1 MKHRFASFIA
11 ALSLAVSFTAF
22 SAAPGGQPNQPGDQS
37 QAPQKPGEQTPGK
50 SGRQPDPAKP
60 PQQKQSDRII
70 IETKLVSVTVTVSDR
85 NRRFVAG
92 LTREDFEIYD
102 DGVRQEI
109 ALFSDDDAPLTLGI
123 IYDVSGSMRPLSSQA
138 LHALRGL
145 FENSHDDDEYFVIA
159 FNDRPKLVQDFTS
172 LPNEILNRTVFIK
185 SKGSTALFDATYL
198 ALDKVKKGRHPKK
211 ALLII
216 SDGEENS
223 SRYSYGELRKELKET
238 DAQIYAIS
246 ITESGAGVGTLESMT
261 GATGGL
267 TFFPRE
273 ESEVTDIYT
282 RIALMLRHQYVVGF
296 YPTDATAESRWHKL
310 QLMVNAPRELGKLKV
325 FYRKGWQSSER

>member
-1 MKHRFASFIA
+1 
-11 ALSLAVSFTAF
+11 
-22 SAAPGGQPNQPGDQS
+22 NQPGDQS

-92 LTREDFEIYD
+92 LTREDFEIY
-102 DGVRQEI
+102 
-109 ALFSDDDAPLTLGI
+109 DDAPLTLGI

-223 SRYSYGELRKELKET
+223 
-238 DAQIYAIS
+238 
-246 ITESGAGVGTLESMT
+246 
-261 GATGGL
+261 
-267 TFFPRE
+267 
-273 ESEVTDIYT
+273 
-282 RIALMLRHQYVVGF
+282 
-296 YPTDATAESRWHKL
+296 
-310 QLMVNAPRELGKLKV
+310 
-325 FYRKGWQSSER
+325 